1 MKAGE
6 RASSLVEEEI
16 CSGPSAEAV
25 YAARAVN
32 WIIKNQLLTNLVSI
46 SSPKYDRLLN
56 KKKDSWKVNLVLK
69 LKLLPKWLWFKR
81 DQVALDLFWEYSI
94 QLFLSAFIHPLLFSP
109 HFIHT
114 LSGHHASLVKAP
126 NFHDSCIGL
135 MWVSWPDL
143 QGALIKE
150 GDRLLAISFVYSSE
164 QSSAKVERRKQST
177 D

>member
-1 MKAGE
+1 MTDLKGIKLHLICFE
-6 RASSLVEEEI
+6 NIPSSFF
-16 CSGPSAEAV
+16 S
-25 YAARAVN
+25 
-32 WIIKNQLLTNLVSI
+32 QH
-46 SSPKYDRLLN
+46 SST
-56 KKKDSWKVNLVLK
+56 
-69 LKLLPKWLWFKR
+69 
-81 DQVALDLFWEYSI
+81 
-94 QLFLSAFIHPLLFSP
+94 LSFPPP